1 MDKEDFLEE
10 EALYQDRD
18 GKDQAIVWWA
28 RVEELRWMCVTLWGS
43 PVALF
48 LLGTPWLMV
57 LFPGWQRRRLPSATP
72 MKIVLWLR

>member
-18 GKDQAIVWWA
+18 GKDQAIVGWTG
-28 RVEELRWMCVTLWGS
+28 VEELRWMCVTLWGS

-48 LLGTPWLMV
+48 LLGTPGSWL
-57 LFPGWQRRRLPSATP
+57 FSQAGREEGFHRLH
-72 MKIVLWLR
+72 L